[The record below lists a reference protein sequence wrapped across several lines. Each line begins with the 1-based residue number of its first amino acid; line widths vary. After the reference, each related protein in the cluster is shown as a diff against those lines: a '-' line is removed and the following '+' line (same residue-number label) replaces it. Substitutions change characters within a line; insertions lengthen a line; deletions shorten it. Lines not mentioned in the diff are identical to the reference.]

1 MRKSWAE
8 YKRAARER
16 ERDRWTAQ
24 ERELNTS
31 VFRRPF
37 SEFSVTEHRSGFG
50 SHYLILG
57 RKWWDFS
64 QDDGIEPLDADE
76 LDEDD
81 KDAAFNSLGKAELV
95 LSVLEDVIETLSRD
109 IADYKRSEIEA
120 RINEIPKSHLR
131 DSNAKA
137 SMDELERLKK
147 MRHNLNKRVRRT
159 LPQTRAA
166 GR

>member
-8 YKRAARER
+8 YKREARKR
-16 ERDRWTAQ
+16 EKDRLAAQ

-37 SEFSVTEHRSGFG
+37 SDFSEQERRAGFG

-64 QDDGIEPLDADE
+64 QDEGIEPLDPEE

-81 KDAAFNSLGKAELV
+81 RAAAFNSLGKAELV
-95 LSVLEDVIETLSRD
+95 LSVLEDVVEALARD

-120 RINEIPKSHLR
+120 RINETQKSDLTGP
-131 DSNAKA
+131 NAKP
-137 SMDELERLKK
+137 SLDELERLKK
-147 MRHNLNKRVRRT
+147 MRHNLNKRIRRT

-166 GR
+166 G